1 MVNWGLIGCGD
12 ISNKRVA
19 PAIKSQPQ
27 SRLLAA
33 MSPYKSELD
42 SFGEKYNVQKKY
54 LELDSMLQDKE
65 IDAVYIATPIF
76 LHYEPALKALKSG
89 KHVLVEKPMA
99 LTNQECEVL
108 IKEAEKQ
115 NATLGVAYFRR
126 FFPKLKEVKRIINEG
141 IIGDI
146 IQIRILY
153 HTWYNPDRSDPK
165 AWRVEKAKAG
175 GGPLWDMGS
184 HKFDLMVD
192 LVGMPESVCSIATTQ
207 THCYEVEDSC
217 SVIMEM
223 ENKAHCLASFNW
235 NSRLWSDEFE
245 ILGTLG
251 RIKLAPCDSENI
263 EVQLNPKILKGL
275 GKEITNTMI
284 PNHQNV
290 HYPVID
296 DFVNAVLE
304 GREPVV
310 SGKEGYK
317 TNKILSAVEQAAR
330 TGGKV
335 KVDETQCA

>member
-27 SRLLAA
+27 SRLLAV
-33 MSPYKSELD
+33 MSPYKNELD
-42 SFGEKYNVQKKY
+42 SFGEKHNVQKRY
-54 LELDSMLQDKE
+54 LDLDEMLEDKE
-65 IDAVYIATPIF
+65 IDAVYVATPIF
-76 LHYEPALKALKSG
+76 LHYGPALKALKRG

-99 LTNQECEVL
+99 LKNSECEEL

-115 NATLGVAYFRR
+115 NVKLGVAYFRR
-126 FFPKLKEVKRIINEG
+126 FFPKLEEVKRIINEG

-153 HTWYNPDRSDPK
+153 HTWYNPDKNDPK

-184 HKFDLMVD
+184 HKFDMMID
-192 LVGMPESVCSIATTQ
+192 LVGMPKFVCSIMTTQ
-207 THCYEVEDSC
+207 THSYEVEDSC

-223 ENKAHCLASFNW
+223 ENRAHCLASFNW
-235 NSRLWSDEFE
+235 NSKLWSDEFE

-251 RIKLAPCDSENI
+251 RVKLAPCDSENI
-263 EVQLNPKILKGL
+263 EVQLNPRIIKGL

-284 PNHQNV
+284 QNHQNV
-290 HYPVID
+290 HYPLIN
-296 DFVNAVLE
+296 DFVNAIVE
-304 GREPVV
+304 GREPIV

-317 TNKILSAVEQAAR
+317 TNRILAAVEESAI
-330 TGGKV
+330 TGRKV
-335 KVDETQCA
+335 EI